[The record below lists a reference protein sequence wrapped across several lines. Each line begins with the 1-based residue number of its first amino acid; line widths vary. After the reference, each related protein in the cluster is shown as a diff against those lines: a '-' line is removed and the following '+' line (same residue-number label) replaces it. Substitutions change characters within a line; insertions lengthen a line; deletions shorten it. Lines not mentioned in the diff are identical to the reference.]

1 MRWAAVIGGLML
13 AAAAVAQA
21 PRDARTRLIEAKQ
34 QSAQAAE
41 RAARLDAAAAQQADA
56 AKQARDAE
64 AAVAAR
70 IAGAQADIVA
80 AQARN
85 AILHRLLDD
94 QRARLAAAQ
103 GPIVRLIAALQSLAA
118 RPPIVAV
125 AQPGSVDDLVH
136 VRAVLGSA
144 IPVVQAKT
152 QSIRAA
158 LERTRELEGATGL
171 AAKALADGRAKL
183 EDRRLELVRLEASHR
198 FRARALGRDAMFQS
212 DRAIALGERARD
224 LVGSM
229 DSDAAAA
236 QSRSTLASLPG
247 PLPRPDKAGESA
259 GGDTIVTADG
269 APPYRL
275 PVTGRIVTGLGEIS
289 AAGVRSRGLTI
300 AVAAGAD
307 VVAPAA
313 GRIVYAGKFR
323 DYGTVVI
330 VDHGGGWTSAITGLG
345 DTRVEIGD
353 RVRPGSRIG
362 RAASGDDATVTV
374 ELRRKGRAIDMTPL
388 LG

>member
-1 MRWAAVIGGLML
+1 MRWVVLIGGAAL
-13 AAAAVAQA
+13 AATAVAQV
-21 PRDARTRLIEAKQ
+21 PRDARTRLVEAKR

-41 RAARLDAAAAQQADA
+41 RAARLDAAAAAQSDA

-70 IAGAQADIVA
+70 IEGAEADIVA

-85 AILHRLLDD
+85 AIIHRLLDD
-94 QRARLAAAQ
+94 QRSKLAAQQ
-103 GPIVRLIAALQSLAA
+103 GPVVRLIAALQSLAA

-136 VRAVLGSA
+136 VRAVLGTA
-144 IPVVQAKT
+144 IPAVQART
-152 QSIRAA
+152 AGIRAE
-158 LERTRELEGATGL
+158 LQRTRQLEAGAVL
-171 AAKALADGRAKL
+171 AARALADGRGKL

-198 FRARALGRDAMFQS
+198 FRARALGRDAMFES

-224 LVGSM
+224 LVGSI
-229 DSDAAAA
+229 DTAAAAA
-236 QSRSTLASLPG
+236 QSRTTLASLPG
-247 PLPRPDKAGESA
+247 PLPRPEQAGESA
-259 GGDTIVTADG
+259 ASDGVVTADG
-269 APPYRL
+269 KPPYRL
-275 PVTGRIVTGLGEIS
+275 PAQGRIVTGLGEIS

-300 AVAAGAD
+300 QVAGSAD

-323 DYGTVVI
+323 DYGMVVI

-345 DTRVEIGD
+345 GTLVEVGD
-353 RVRPGSRIG
+353 RVRAGTRIG
-362 RAASGDDATVTV
+362 RAAAGEDASVTV
-374 ELRRKGRAIDMTPL
+374 ELRRRGRAVDMTPL